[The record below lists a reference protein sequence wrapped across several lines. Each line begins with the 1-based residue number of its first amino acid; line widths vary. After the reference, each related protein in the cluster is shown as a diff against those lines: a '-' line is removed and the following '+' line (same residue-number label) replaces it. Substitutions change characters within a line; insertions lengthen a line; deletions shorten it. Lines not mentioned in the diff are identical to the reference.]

1 MIQRNVLMTRRL
13 SLAALLLSFT
23 TFAGAQQGLEEPDFT
38 VTLNQ
43 QPVSLG
49 QPLSDKLQAK
59 LGKSNDDSFV
69 GEVPF
74 GDGNYKF
81 YRHMFNDF
89 DIYSANLWW
98 DTQRR
103 DFDSYIVAQIT
114 LRGATSH
121 TARGIAPGSSEDKVT
136 ELYGPGEKES
146 SDGAEWIGYQR
157 DNRRISFEIVR
168 GKVNSIN
175 INYVDDRQ

>member
-1 MIQRNVLMTRRL
+1 MTRRL

-23 TFAGAQQGLEEPDFT
+23 AVAGAQQGLEEPDFT
-38 VTLNQ
+38 VTLNK

-49 QPLSDKLQAK
+49 QPWSDKLQVK

-81 YRHMFNDF
+81 YRHAFDDF
-89 DIYSANLWW
+89 DLYSANLWW

-103 DFDSYIVAQIT
+103 DFDSYMVSQIT
-114 LRGATSH
+114 LRGATLH
-121 TARGIAPGSSEDKVT
+121 TARGISPGSSEDKVT
-136 ELYGPGEKES
+136 GLYGPGEKES

-157 DNRRISFEIVR
+157 DNKRISFEIVK

>member
-1 MIQRNVLMTRRL
+1 MTRRL
-13 SLAALLLSFT
+13 YLAALLLSFT
-23 TFAGAQQGLEEPDFT
+23 TFAGAQQGLQEPDFT
-38 VTLNQ
+38 VMLNK

-49 QPLSDKLQAK
+49 QPWNDKLQTS
-59 LGKSNDDSFV
+59 LGKSSDDSFV
-69 GEVPF
+69 GEVTF

-89 DIYSANLWW
+89 DLYSANLWW
-98 DTQRR
+98 DSQSR

-114 LRGATSH
+114 VRGATSH

-157 DNRRISFEIVR
+157 DNKRISFEIVKGR
-168 GKVNSIN
+168 VNSIN

>member
-1 MIQRNVLMTRRL
+1 MTGRV

-23 TFAGAQQGLEEPDFT
+23 TFAGAQQALEESDFT
-38 VTLNQ
+38 VTLNK

-49 QPLSDKLQAK
+49 QPWSDKLQAK
-59 LGKSNDDSFV
+59 LGNSSDDSFV

-74 GDGNYKF
+74 GDGIYKF
-81 YRHMFNDF
+81 YRHMFKDF
-89 DIYSANLWW
+89 DVYSANLWW
-98 DTQRR
+98 DSQNR

-114 LRGATSH
+114 LRGAALK
-121 TARGIAPGSSEDKVT
+121 TARGIAPGCSEDKVT

-157 DNRRISFEIVR
+157 DNKRISFEILK
-168 GKVNSIN
+168 GNVNSIN

>member
-1 MIQRNVLMTRRL
+1 MIGRL
-13 SLAALLLSFT
+13 SLAALLLSFAT
-23 TFAGAQQGLEEPDFT
+23 LAGAQQGLEEPDFT
-38 VTLNQ
+38 VTLNK

-49 QPLSDKLQAK
+49 QPWSDKLQAS
-59 LGKSNDDSFV
+59 LGKSSDDSFV

-81 YRHMFNDF
+81 YRHVFKDF
-89 DIYSANLWW
+89 DVYSANLWW
-98 DTQRR
+98 DSQNR

-114 LRGATSH
+114 LRGVASH

-157 DNRRISFEIVR
+157 DNKRISFEIVKGR
-168 GKVNSIN
+168 VNSIN

>member
-1 MIQRNVLMTRRL
+1 MTGRL

-23 TFAGAQQGLEEPDFT
+23 AVAGAQQGLEEPDFT

-49 QPLSDKLQAK
+49 QPWSDKLQAS
-59 LGKSNDDSFV
+59 LGKSSDDSFV

-81 YRHMFNDF
+81 YRHVFNDF
-89 DIYSANLWW
+89 DVYSANLWW
-98 DTQRR
+98 DSQSR

-121 TARGIAPGSSEDKVT
+121 TARGIAPGSSEDNVT

-157 DNRRISFEIVR
+157 DNKRISFEIVKGR
-168 GKVNSIN
+168 VNSIN

>member
-1 MIQRNVLMTRRL
+1 MTQLNKIMIGRL
-13 SLAALLLSFT
+13 SLAALLLSFAT
-23 TFAGAQQGLEEPDFT
+23 LAGAQQGLEEPDFT

-49 QPLSDKLQAK
+49 QPWSDKLQAS
-59 LGKSNDDSFV
+59 LGKSSDDSFV

-81 YRHMFNDF
+81 YRHVFKDF
-89 DIYSANLWW
+89 DLYSANLWW
-98 DTQRR
+98 DSQSR

-121 TARGIAPGSSEDKVT
+121 TARGIAPGSSEDNVT

-157 DNRRISFEIVR
+157 DNKRISFEIVK